1 MSSRA
6 PLSSASMSTLTLS
19 VSISAMASPAVTGS
33 PTFLRHFR
41 TLPSVMA
48 SPIFGMITSAT
59 GLPSRGV
66 QRFLHGPDDVV
77 FVRDGQQFEV
87 AGVGHRRVGA
97 RDPLDRGV
105 PLLEGLPVG

>member
-19 VSISAMASPAVTGS
+19 VSTSAMGSPAFTDS
-33 PTFLRHFR
+33 PTFLRHFS
-41 TLPSVMA
+41 TLPSGMA

-87 AGVGHRRVGA
+87 AGGGHWAGGGLCPPA
-97 RDPLDRGV
+97 RTRPHH
-105 PLLEGLPVG
+105 